1 MKLAGAL
8 TAKSTNEPDVPLQS
22 RLLSSLVF
30 NSEWFTRGHWKMRHI
45 HLKGSLLS
53 SFVGFH
59 WAGWS
64 SRTLGLG
71 LNWMEVSLLQLGL
84 LRWGGCEL
92 SSKPP
97 APQLDIPGLSHPPED
112 TLSEQ
117 RWSQRQGCQCK
128 QGKDAFMVIHGPGH
142 SSRLGHSWI
151 NVGREVQETG
161 MLLRAIQER

>member
-1 MKLAGAL
+1 MSHWPCCYDREIKLAGAL

-53 SFVGFH
+53 SFVGFY

-84 LRWGGCEL
+84 LTWGGCEC

-117 RWSQRQGCQCK
+117 RWSQRPDVSANRVK
-128 QGKDAFMVIHGPGH
+128 
-142 SSRLGHSWI
+142 
-151 NVGREVQETG
+151 
-161 MLLRAIQER
+161 MLLWSFMSQGTRAGLDTAG

>member
-30 NSEWFTRGHWKMRHI
+30 SSERFTRGHWKMRNI
-45 HLKGSLLS
+45 HPKGSLLS

-64 SRTLGLG
+64 SRTSGLG
-71 LNWMEVSLLQLGL
+71 LNWMEGSLLQLGL
-84 LRWGGCEL
+84 LKWGGSEL

-97 APQLDIPGLSHPPED
+97 TTQLDSSGLSHPPED

-117 RWSQRQGCQCK
+117 RWSQRLRCQCK
-128 QGKDAFMVIHGPGH
+128 QGKDAFMITREPGH

-151 NVGREVQETG
+151 SVGRG
-161 MLLRAIQER
+161 SSGNRDAIENH